1 MPFHSL
7 QCAAGVSHLVAAAV
21 LVVFLA
27 AGLPLEAGPPVLPP
41 GSTWDGKR
49 FVDGPAVTEFPPE
62 LNGLA
67 AIAAPRGNGAKP
79 APEWSFRTNLP
90 ATVYLGVMDRAGYVP
105 PAEGEPTDLQIR
117 SGKLLDRVYRRKM
130 PAGRVTVPGHT
141 GMSGAYF
148 GVPHLVVVAA
158 DDGRQGELKL
168 DGVAIPEAAPLPD
181 PG

>member
-90 ATVYLGVMDRAGYVP
+90 AGLAHPKACRLCLRPQAPGFSENSVSASGV
-105 PAEGEPTDLQIR
+105 EGRLCR
-117 SGKLLDRVYRRKM
+117 FS
-130 PAGRVTVPGHT
+130 A
-141 GMSGAYF
+141 
-148 GVPHLVVVAA
+148 
-158 DDGRQGELKL
+158 
-168 DGVAIPEAAPLPD
+168 
-181 PG
+181 